1 LLGQVIDLGTNGI
14 ALNCDLTNSGIKGD
28 SLIYL
33 GKELGLATTS
43 QGFSHNVN
51 VGAQ

>member
-1 LLGQVIDLGTNGI
+1 LLGQIIDLCTNGI
-14 ALNCDLTNSGIKGD
+14 AFDCDLTNSGIKGD
-28 SLIYL
+28 SLVYL
-33 GKELGLATTS
+33 GKELRLASAS

>member
-1 LLGQVIDLGTNGI
+1 LLREVIDLGTDGI
-14 ALNCDLTNSGIKGD
+14 TLDCDLTNSGIKGNC
-28 SLIYL
+28 LIHL
-33 GKELGLATTS
+33 GKQLGLAATS